1 MRWKPED
8 AAVSLWQNP
17 FFLPKVLNP
26 QSINRAIELE
36 AFHPEP
42 ACQAGVALHSL
53 CPGLRAYVDR
63 TQQLRLDHTLLF
75 VCYGARQLGHPVSKQ
90 RVSHWLVDTIAQ
102 AYAGRG
108 FLVPEGLVA
117 HSTRSMATSWAA
129 LKWVSLADICA
140 AASWSSPCTFAR
152 FYRVNG
158 TSTAVGATVLMTAAQ
173 QTSEGGSLVP
183 CDTSGTSHP

>member
-1 MRWKPED
+1 MT
-8 AAVSLWQNP
+8 LWPNP
-17 FFLPKVLNP
+17 FFLPKVLSP

-42 ACQAGVALHSL
+42 ACQAGVALHTL
-53 CPGLRAYVDR
+53 CPVRNLRAYVDR
-63 TQQLRLDHTLLF
+63 TQQLRLDHTQLF

-108 FLVPEGLVA
+108 LPKLMPGGGATRPSGLVA

-129 LKWVSLADICA
+129 LKGVSLADICT
-140 AASWSSPCTFAR
+140 AASWSTPCTFAR
-152 FYRVNG
+152 
-158 TSTAVGATVLMTAAQ
+158 VL
-173 QTSEGGSLVP
+173 
-183 CDTSGTSHP
+183 